1 MELTIFGVNVL
12 LLLLSWRL
20 MLRKTI
26 LDHTRDKLF
35 DLRDEVRE
43 TFIQKKWDMNSPI
56 YKKLRDLLNGHL
68 RFTEEFSIWKITCL
82 EVEIKKNPDALDELH
97 TRVQKTFATDNP
109 EQQKF
114 IEGIRARALATVMN
128 YAVFSSG
135 FLLLVS
141 ILLSP
146 FVVIAEIA
154 QTVGRG
160 LGFAMRSFIFSIY
173 HSSRT
178 ASKIMST
185 SAAKISDK
193 LFQADVFESYS
204 YRIGSA

>member
-12 LLLLSWRL
+12 LLILAWRL

-43 TFIQKKWDMNSPI
+43 EFVRNEWDMNSPI

-68 RFTEEFSIWKITCL
+68 RFTEEFSIWKITFI
-82 EVEIKKNPDALDELH
+82 EGEIKKNPEALAELH
-97 TRVQKTFATDNP
+97 SRVQKTFATENP
-109 EQQKF
+109 AQQKF
-114 IEGIRARALATVMN
+114 VTSIRSRALTAMMS

-141 ILLSP
+141 ILVSP
-146 FVVIAEIA
+146 FVIMVETAR
-154 QTVGRG
+154 TVGRG
-160 LGFAMRSFIFSIY
+160 LGFALKTFVRSIH
-173 HSSRT
+173 HSGRT
-178 ASKIMST
+178 ASKIMSA
-185 SAAKISDK
+185 SAAKISDR

-204 YRIGSA
+204 YRMGST